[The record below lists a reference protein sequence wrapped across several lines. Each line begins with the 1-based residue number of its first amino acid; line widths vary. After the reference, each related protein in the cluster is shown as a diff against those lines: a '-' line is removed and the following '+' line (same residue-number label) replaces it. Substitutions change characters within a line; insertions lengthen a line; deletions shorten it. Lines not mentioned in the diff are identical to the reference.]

1 MLSFSMDALV
11 RRARDQEHV
20 ASNLAN
26 MNTPGFKATHPF
38 FDALEEAVAGTSPRE
53 STYGGS
59 NRSYVDFGQGALR
72 QTGQALDV
80 ALNGDGFF
88 VVDSPEG
95 ETYTRAGNFRLNSE
109 GEIVTAEGYHVM
121 GEGGPIA
128 IEGGEVV
135 IDKTGL
141 IQVDGEEI
149 GQFKIAHFGDMTALR
164 PVGSARF
171 RNTGEQGPG
180 TAENVEVNQGSL
192 EDPNVQGK
200 IELITMVHQMS
211 LFESSQ
217 RALKMQ
223 NEALRR
229 VANDLF

>member
-1 MLSFSMDALV
+1 MFSFSMDALV

-38 FDALEEAVAGTSPRE
+38 FDALEEAVAGASPRE
-53 STYGGS
+53 STYGDS
-59 NRSYVDFGQGALR
+59 NKSYVDFSQGSLR

-88 VVDSPEG
+88 VVESPEG
-95 ETYTRAGNFRLNSE
+95 ETYSRAGNFRLNAE
-109 GEIVTAEGYHVM
+109 GEIVTAEGYKVM

-149 GQFKIAHFGDMTALR
+149 GKFQIARFSDTSVLR
-164 PVGSARF
+164 PVGGARF
-171 RNTGEQGPG
+171 RNTSEEGPG
-180 TAENVEVNQGSL
+180 SAEGIEVNQGSL

-217 RALKMQ
+217 RAIKMQ
-223 NEALRR
+223 SEALRR